1 MRLVKIFQKSSKDH
15 AYGLFLAID
24 EGYYRITVNLRSSP
38 DSEVH
43 LHADILKD
51 NVESL
56 AFCDTDGWRTTN
68 MYTLVYLELYQSF
81 QVRIRS
87 GTIHGLRGS
96 SVTWEGVT
104 QNLIQVEK
112 IS

>member
-1 MRLVKIFQKSSKDH
+1 MKEYNNGVFFILE
-15 AYGLFLAID
+15 
-24 EGYYRITVNLRSSP
+24 EGYYRITVNLRSKP
-38 DSEVH
+38 DSEAH

-56 AFCDTDGWRTTN
+56 AFCDTDDWRTTS
-68 MYTLVYLELYQSF
+68 MYTLVYMERFRMF

-87 GTIHGLRGS
+87 GTVHGLRGS